1 MYICFG
7 FVLPFS
13 TVWGISRNM
22 LNRRAGRQSA
32 DGIFPLRSRNFY
44 IIYAAHEE
52 ACASQGYQC
61 FWNIMSDRRVRV
73 RFAPSPTGPLH
84 IGGVRTALYN
94 YLFAKQNGGD
104 LIFRLEDTDSN
115 RFVPGAEEYILES
128 FKWLG
133 IKFDEGV
140 SFGGEHGPY
149 RQSERREIYKKYVK
163 ILLDSGKA
171 YIAFDTPEE
180 LDAKRAEIENFQY
193 DASTRMMMRN
203 SLSMPADEVQSLID
217 AGNKYV
223 VRFKI
228 EPGEKVVVNDI
239 IRGVVTIDSSILD
252 DKVLYKS
259 ADELPTYH
267 LANIV
272 DDHLM
277 EVTHVIRGEEWLPSA
292 PLHVLLYRAFG
303 WEDTMPAFAH
313 LSLLLK
319 PEGNGKLS
327 KRDGDRLGFPVF
339 PLEWNDPASG
349 AVSTGFRESDYLPEA
364 VINFLALLGW
374 NPGDDVEMMDMDEL
388 IKKFDLTHCSKAGA
402 RFDYKKMIWFNHE
415 YIIKKDDAE
424 IAGIFAPMVEAH
436 GVKVDME
443 TLTRI
448 VSLMKGRVNF
458 VHELWDA
465 SSFYFV
471 APESYDE
478 KTVKKR
484 WKEDSAVKMGELAAV
499 LESLDDFSIEN
510 QEARVKEWIESKGY
524 SLGEIMN
531 AFRLAL
537 VGEGKGPQMF
547 DISGILGKAETL
559 ARIEKAIQVLG

>member
-1 MYICFG
+1 MIE
-7 FVLPFS
+7 
-13 TVWGISRNM
+13 RK
-22 LNRRAGRQSA
+22 
-32 DGIFPLRSRNFY
+32 
-44 IIYAAHEE
+44 
-52 ACASQGYQC
+52 
-61 FWNIMSDRRVRV
+61 VRV

-94 YLFAKQNGGD
+94 YLFAKQHGGD
-104 LIFRLEDTDSN
+104 LVLRIEDTDSN

-128 FKWLG
+128 FRWLG

-140 SFGGEHGPY
+140 SFGGNYGPY

-163 ILLDSGKA
+163 QLLDAGKA

-180 LDAKRAEIENFQY
+180 LEAKRAEIENFQY
-193 DASTRMMMRN
+193 DAATRLSMRN
-203 SLSMPADEVQSLID
+203 SLAMSAGEVEELIA
-217 AGNKYV
+217 AGNQYV

-239 IRGVVTIDSSILD
+239 IRGEVTINSSILD

-277 EVTHVIRGEEWLPSA
+277 EITHVIRGEEWLPSA

-303 WEDTMPAFAH
+303 WEDTMPRFAH

-339 PLEWNDPASG
+339 PLEWNDPKNG

-364 VINFLALLGW
+364 VVNFLALLGW
-374 NPGDDVEMMDMDEL
+374 NPGDDVEMMSLEEL
-388 IKKFDLTHCSKAGA
+388 VKKFDLSKCSKAGA
-402 RFDYKKMIWFNHE
+402 RFDYKKMVWFNHE
-415 YIIKKDDAE
+415 YILQKTDREIAE
-424 IAGIFAPMVEAH
+424 IFMNVVKEH
-436 GVKVDME
+436 GVE
-443 TLTRI
+443 TTLEHLETI

-465 SSFYFV
+465 SSFYFE
-471 APESYDE
+471 APQAYDE

-484 WKEDSAVKMGELAAV
+484 WKEDSAKKMTELADL
-499 LESLDDFSIEN
+499 LESLEDFSIES
-510 QEARVKEWIESKGY
+510 QDKAVHEWIEAKGY
-524 SLGEIMN
+524 GMGDIMN

-547 DISGILGKAETL
+547 HISGLIGKEETL
-559 ARIEKAIQVLG
+559 SRLRRAITVLG